1 MVLADIAPQ
10 HIKLGNDSLEYTI
23 SVLWDDL
30 YLLVPIYAL
39 AVPCLQRMY
48 NINTPKEKQHKIK
61 GLKTVMLAY
70 NVLMSLFSFG
80 CFAGMA
86 WVVLVN
92 QEGQIKVQDCGQYNR
107 DSLFR
112 MVVKLFHW
120 SKYVEF
126 LDTLFLIINYKPV
139 SWLHYFHHCGAAINV
154 GILQRS
160 GIEVWCVTC
169 AHRRHFGAAWHNKPS
184 PPPDAT
190 HEQAAWMFVS
200 LNSFVHTIMYG
211 YYGMS
216 ILGIKFKAKSL
227 ITSIQIIQFITGF
240 TFFWDHKNIPCFA
253 ASGPLMGVFIYT
265 YAYVGVVLLFF
276 LNFFIKSYCLSKKRV
291 KTKEV

>member
-1 MVLADIAPQ
+1 MVIADLAPP
-10 HIKLGNDSLEYTI
+10 HIKMGNDSLEYTL
-23 SVLWDDL
+23 SVLWDNL
-30 YLLVPIYAL
+30 FLLVPIYAV
-39 AVPCLQRMY
+39 AVPYLQRMY
-48 NINTPKEKQHKIK
+48 HIDTPKEKQHKIK
-61 GLKTVMLAY
+61 GLKMVMLVY

-92 QEGQIKVQDCGQYNR
+92 QKGQIKVQDCGQYNR
-107 DSLFR
+107 DPLFR
-112 MVVKLFHW
+112 IVVKLFHW

-126 LDTLFLIINYKPV
+126 LDTLFLIINYKQV

-160 GIEVWCVTC
+160 GIE
-169 AHRRHFGAAWHNKPS
+169 
-184 PPPDAT
+184 
-190 HEQAAWMFVS
+190 AAWMFVS
-200 LNSFVHTIMYG
+200 LNSFVHTIMYA
-211 YYGMS
+211 YYGLS
-216 ILGIKFKAKSL
+216 ILGIKFKAKSI

-265 YAYVGVVLLFF
+265 YSYVGVVLLFF
-276 LNFFIKSYCLSKKRV
+276 LNFFIKSYCLDGKVKNRIKSK
-291 KTKEV
+291 EM